1 MVGVQIWS
9 GSTWVECLL
18 VLFKLVGESARRAA
32 DTKSW
37 LFAPESAL
45 KWGEAGKSPEIQ
57 ENWDQPDS
65 VGDKWKWIWRRVK
78 TKRHLFAFKHFVMK
92 KTSPKEYLY
101 SWDICV
107 NPKLCVQ
114 HEFGEHEERLRHS
127 CLLIVA
133 TRGSPH
139 NRAKLEDWRK
149 TIGQFPIVKITAIPP
164 LPLHMVC
171 TKFHIVCTLEWVV
184 LVEVEPQVWN
194 PLDSCFLG
202 NFSHFGHLDL
212 VSNLSRKRVP
222 YILTVF
228 SFLMGISM
236 GK

>member
-1 MVGVQIWS
+1 MVGKTFLKLSVHVGLIWTAADSAFEVAILSGKWGFGHGWMVGVQIWS

-37 LFAPESAL
+37 LFAPKSAL

-65 VGDKWKWIWRRVK
+65 VGDKWKWIWWRVK
-78 TKRHLFAFKHFVMK
+78 TTRHLFAFKHFVMK
-92 KTSPKEYLY
+92 ITSPKEYLY

-171 TKFHIVCTLEWVV
+171 TKFHIVCT
-184 LVEVEPQVWN
+184 
-194 PLDSCFLG
+194 
-202 NFSHFGHLDL
+202 
-212 VSNLSRKRVP
+212 
-222 YILTVF
+222 
-228 SFLMGISM
+228 
-236 GK
+236 